1 VSEPFPN
8 KHVII
13 ALPVLLVGGT
23 EIQTLAV
30 VKALLAYEYRVAVCC
45 YYEYEG
51 VVVDQFRTAGAEV
64 LLLGLDRSGQRST
77 VASLWTLLLRLVVVF
92 RETRPDI
99 VHVQYLAPGL
109 VPIAAARLAGIRT
122 VFATVHI
129 AGSYAY
135 GQKAKVML
143 RTAARMCTAFFCVS
157 RGVEEFWFG
166 ESAVLDDQS
175 VRTGRRHYTI
185 YNAVDVGRI
194 RDATNAPGVDGVR
207 RSLGLSNRPVLGIVG
222 RLAEQKG
229 HSVLLEALQEVIS
242 RFPEVALLIIGDGP
256 DRQSLEEKAA
266 LLGVA
271 EHIVWMGSKS
281 QDEVFELYGVMDIF
295 VMPSRFEG
303 FGLVAAEAMAAG
315 LPVVASDVEGLREV
329 VEHEKTGYLCP
340 AGDSRQLAGRLLEL
354 LESPDRA
361 REMGRLGR
369 QRAAALFS
377 LETFTESMRL
387 AYREKS

>member
-1 VSEPFPN
+1 M
-8 KHVII
+8 
-13 ALPVLLVGGT
+13 GGT
-23 EIQTLAV
+23 EVQTLNLV
-30 VKALLAYEYRVAVCC
+30 RVLAAGYGVTVCC
-45 YYEYEG
+45 YYEYEEA
-51 VVVDQFRTAGAEV
+51 VVNNFREAGAEV
-64 LLLGLDRSGQRST
+64 LLLGLVRTGQGS
-77 VASLWTLLLRLVVVF
+77 VIAVLWTLLRRLVTVF
-92 RETRPDI
+92 RASRPDI

-109 VPIAAARLAGIRT
+109 VPIVAARLAGIRT

-135 GQKAKVML
+135 GQKAKIML
-143 RTAARMCTAFFCVS
+143 RTAARLCTAFSCVS

-175 VRTGRRHYTI
+175 AKTGRRHYTI

-194 RDATNAPGVDGVR
+194 RDAANAPSVEGVR
-207 RSLGLSNRPVLGIVG
+207 RSLGFSNRPVLGIVG

-229 HSVLLEALQEVIS
+229 HSVLLEALPEVIS
-242 RFPEVALLIIGDGP
+242 RFPELALVIIGDGP

-271 EHIVWMGSKS
+271 RHIVWMGGKP
-281 QDEVFELYGVMDIF
+281 QDEVFGLYGVMDIF

-315 LPVVASDVEGLREV
+315 LPVVASDIEGLREV

-340 AGDSRQLAGRLLEL
+340 AGDIRHLAGRLLEL
-354 LESPDRA
+354 IGSPDRA
-361 REMGRLGR
+361 REMGRLGH

-377 LETFTESMRL
+377 METFEESIRL

>member
-1 VSEPFPN
+1 MQTLSLIRVLVATGYEVTLCCFYLSDSHLVERFAAEG
-8 KHVII
+8 VRV
-13 ALPVLLVGGT
+13 VLLDQQRENGLWSLLFCLIRFFRA
-23 EIQTLAV
+23 EQPAV
-30 VKALLAYEYRVAVCC
+30 
-45 YYEYEG
+45 
-51 VVVDQFRTAGAEV
+51 
-64 LLLGLDRSGQRST
+64 
-77 VASLWTLLLRLVVVF
+77 
-92 RETRPDI
+92 

-109 VPIAAARLAGIRT
+109 IPIVSARLAGIRT

-166 ESAVLDDQS
+166 ESAVLDDHS
-175 VRTGRRHYTI
+175 AKAGRRHYTI

-194 RDATNAPGVDGVR
+194 RDSTNAPGVEEVR
-207 RSLGLSNRPVLGIVG
+207 RSLGLANRPVLGIVG

-229 HSVLLEALQEVIS
+229 HSVLLEALPEVIS
-242 RFPEVALLIIGDGP
+242 RFPEVALVVIGDGP
-256 DRQSLEEKAA
+256 DRQALEKKAT

-271 EHIVWMGSKS
+271 GQIVWLGSKS
-281 QDEVFELYGVMDIF
+281 QDEVFGLYGVMDIF

-315 LPVVASDVEGLREV
+315 LPVVASDIEGLREV

-340 AGDSRQLAGRLLEL
+340 AGDSRQLACRLLEL
-354 LESPDRA
+354 LESPVRA

-369 QRAAALFS
+369 QRVDTLFS
-377 LETFTESMRL
+377 LKTFADSIRL
-387 AYREKS
+387 AYRAFALQARC

>member
-1 VSEPFPN
+1 
-8 KHVII
+8 
-13 ALPVLLVGGT
+13 VGGT
-23 EIQTLAV
+23 EVQTLNLV
-30 VKALLAYEYRVAVCC
+30 RVLAESYFVTVCC
-45 YYEYEG
+45 YYEYDDAM
-51 VVVDQFRTAGAEV
+51 VNQFRAAGTEV
-64 LLLGLDRSGQRST
+64 LLLGLDRSGQGS
-77 VASLWTLLLRLVVVF
+77 VIPSLWILLRKLVALF

-109 VPIAAARLAGIRT
+109 VPILAARLAGIRT

-135 GQKAKVML
+135 GWKAKVML
-143 RTAARMCTAFFCVS
+143 RTAARLCTAFFCVS

-175 VRTGRRHYTI
+175 AKAGRRHYTI
-185 YNAVDVGRI
+185 YNAVDVRRI
-194 RDATNAPGVDGVR
+194 RDAANAPGIEGVR
-207 RSLGLSNRPVLGIVG
+207 RSLGLSHRPVLGIVG

-229 HSVLLEALQEVIS
+229 HSVLLEALPDVIR
-242 RFPEVALLIIGDGP
+242 RFPELALVIIGNGP
-256 DRQSLEEKAA
+256 ERQSLEEKAA

-271 EHIVWMGSKS
+271 GHIVWMGGKP
-281 QDEVFELYGVMDIF
+281 QDEVFGLYGVMDIF
-295 VMPSRFEG
+295 VMPSHFEG

-315 LPVVASDVEGLREV
+315 LPVVASDIEGLREV

-340 AGDSRQLAGRLLEL
+340 AGDSCHLAGRLLEL
-354 LESPDRA
+354 LQSPDRA
-361 REMGRLGR
+361 KEMGRLGH

-377 LETFTESMRL
+377 METFEESIRL